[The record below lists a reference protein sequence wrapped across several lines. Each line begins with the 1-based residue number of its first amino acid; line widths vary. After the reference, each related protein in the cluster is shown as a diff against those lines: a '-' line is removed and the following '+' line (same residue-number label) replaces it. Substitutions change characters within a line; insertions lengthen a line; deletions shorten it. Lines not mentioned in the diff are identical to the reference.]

1 MDTHTVD
8 TDTEQDMLMLTLVSQ
23 SEAVSTSLS
32 TSETTS
38 TTEMSSLLLTLRTVL
53 MQLLLWTA
61 TPTLMSALTET
72 RREETVLRPA
82 MLDQRSPSEATPEQ
96 EPTFTVLD
104 TVVTATEWATDTAT
118 LVLIAKLSSTV
129 KERSEMPSRQH

>member
-8 TDTEQDMLMLTLVSQ
+8 TDTEEDMLMLTLVSQ

-38 TTEMSSLLLTLRTVL
+38 LLLTLRTVL
-53 MQLLLWTA
+53 MQPLLWTA
-61 TPTLMSALTET
+61 TQTLMSALTET

-96 EPTFTVLD
+96 EPTFTV
-104 TVVTATEWATDTAT
+104 
-118 LVLIAKLSSTV
+118 
-129 KERSEMPSRQH
+129 